1 MERFLALADE
11 LSELIK
17 DHHSGYSLRL
27 PDMYLIVDAARWI
40 KDHHPH
46 REWEQETEG
55 QQG

>member
-11 LSELIK
+11 LNQLIK
-17 DHHSGYSLRL
+17 DHHNDYPLRL